1 MRNLI
6 FIGVF
11 IFSLVSCGNKEAEEK
26 PSDILSEEKMVAV
39 LIDMYSLEGKL
50 IQGQLIVG
58 EAYEKGMKEYLLV
71 FDKHGTNK
79 EQVEK
84 SIDYYVHHPEV
95 MKKLQIQVLDS
106 LNVRS
111 R

>member
-1 MRNLI
+1 MKNI
-6 FIGVF
+6 FYIS
-11 IFSLVSCGNKEAEEK
+11 ILVLALYSCGNKAEEK
-26 PSDILSEEKMVAV
+26 PSDVLSEEKMVAV
-39 LIDMYSLEGKL
+39 LIDMYTLEGEIL
-50 IQGQLIVG
+50 HGQLIAG
-58 EAYEKGMKEYLLV
+58 DAYETGTKEYHRL
-71 FDKHGTNK
+71 FDKHNTNK

-84 SIDYYVHHPEV
+84 SIDYYVHHPEI

>member
-1 MRNLI
+1 M
-6 FIGVF
+6 
-11 IFSLVSCGNKEAEEK
+11 

-39 LIDMYSLEGKL
+39 LIDMYALEGKL
-50 IQGQLIVG
+50 LHGQLIAG
-58 EAYEKGMKEYLLV
+58 EAYEQGMKEYLVL
-71 FDKHGTNK
+71 FKKHGTNK
-79 EQVEK
+79 DQVEK